1 MKNLERKQLLEE
13 VTQMLDYYCQDC
25 FIKRTFNK
33 EQGKNYA
40 QSFCINQCTIG
51 EKIQEYGRLLLKK

>member
-1 MKNLERKQLLEE
+1 MERKQLLEE

-33 EQGKNYA
+33 EKGKNYA

-51 EKIQEYGRLLLKK
+51 EKIQKYGRLLLKK